1 MRHLILLSIAVRILF
16 LETSCAQQHRD
27 ASQPRSI
34 SATYPIEVAFT
45 DLSFSRP
52 VDLQHSKDGTNRLF
66 VVEQAGRILVFPNNQ
81 STPASS
87 MNVFLDIK
95 SKVKSSGNEE
105 GLLGLA
111 FHPDYK
117 NNGYFFV
124 DYTTPTTIP
133 NSVSETIIAR
143 YKVKANAPN
152 EADPASET
160 IFLRIP
166 QPYSNHNGG
175 QIQFGPDGYLYI
187 AMGDG
192 GSGGDPKGNGQ
203 NKSAL
208 LGKILRINV
217 DTPSGNLNYSIPN
230 DNPFKGNTQQYKEE
244 IWTWGMR
251 NPWRFSYDS
260 VDHRWWCGDV
270 GQNAFEEIDI
280 LEGGKNY
287 GWKIMEG
294 FACYSPSTGCDTTG
308 LVKPIVDYGRS
319 LGMSVTGG
327 YVYRGKRVP
336 ELVGAYIYA
345 DFVTNRFWSLRYDGK
360 KVTENSEILVQ
371 NVGGVSSFGVDAEN
385 ELYICAFNG
394 KIYRF
399 VATSSGK
406 IQLNLNQINFGKVK
420 VGESSG
426 KDLELTNVG
435 NGALQISAITVTTT
449 SGGDFTTNFTQPF
462 TVQPG
467 AKSIVQVTFLPK
479 SSGASSANLNIQSN
493 DPLAPSSVVQMNGE
507 GANQTGIATSSKSSF
522 ALHQNFPNPLTISGN
537 ASTNISFEIGERSY
551 VEIMILNPLG
561 MLIAK
566 PIASFFERGMYSV
579 QFEPSSLP
587 AGQYFYKMIAGNFSD
602 VKRMFVVR

>member
-1 MRHLILLSIAVRILF
+1 
-16 LETSCAQQHRD
+16 
-27 ASQPRSI
+27 
-34 SATYPIEVAFT
+34 
-45 DLSFSRP
+45 
-52 VDLQHSKDGTNRLF
+52 
-66 VVEQAGRILVFPNNQ
+66 
-81 STPASS
+81 
-87 MNVFLDIK
+87 
-95 SKVKSSGNEE
+95 
-105 GLLGLA
+105 
-111 FHPDYK
+111 
-117 NNGYFFV
+117 
-124 DYTTPTTIP
+124 
-133 NSVSETIIAR
+133 
-143 YKVKANAPN
+143 
-152 EADPASET
+152 
-160 IFLRIP
+160 
-166 QPYSNHNGG
+166 
-175 QIQFGPDGYLYI
+175 
-187 AMGDG
+187 
-192 GSGGDPKGNGQ
+192 
-203 NKSAL
+203 
-208 LGKILRINV
+208 
-217 DTPSGNLNYSIPN
+217 
-230 DNPFKGNTQQYKEE
+230 
-244 IWTWGMR
+244 
-251 NPWRFSYDS
+251 
-260 VDHRWWCGDV
+260 
-270 GQNAFEEIDI
+270 
-280 LEGGKNY
+280 
-287 GWKIMEG
+287 MEG

-493 DPLAPSSVVQMNGE
+493 DPLAPSSVVQINGE
-507 GANQTGIATSSKSSF
+507 GSNQTGIATSSKSSF

-566 PIASFFERGMYSV
+566 PIASFFERGLYSV

-587 AGQYFYKMIAGNFSD
+587 TGQYFYKMIAGNFSD